1 MKKKQTIHVKDDE
14 TFLEGINLVTGLKI
28 NYDRPVLVLQKFIFR
43 LNSNSTPS
51 ASTKSTPENKKL

>member
-1 MKKKQTIHVKDDE
+1 MKKKQTIRVKDDE

-28 NYDRPVLVLQKFIFR
+28 NYDRLVLVPPKFIFR

-51 ASTKSTPENKKL
+51 ASMKSTPENKKR